1 MGCMD
6 LNNFYFEAAY
16 GIPSVIGNLK
26 YNNTIDLKHF
36 YLKQMDW
43 PKKEPNKYQ
52 PMLVIALVIYQF
64 HDLFPSEA
72 RIPLVH
78 AEFWMT

>member
-1 MGCMD
+1 MANEGSVMKCMD

-36 YLKQMDW
+36 YLKQMD
-43 PKKEPNKYQ
+43 
-52 PMLVIALVIYQF
+52 
-64 HDLFPSEA
+64 
-72 RIPLVH
+72 
-78 AEFWMT
+78 